1 MKLFSGT
8 ANPKLAE
15 EVAQILGVPVAKS
28 EVVRFDNSEVRVRIE
43 EEVRDEKCVVI
54 QSTSNPT
61 DTHLMELFFFCDAL
75 RREQA
80 RRITVVMPYFC
91 YARQNI
97 QHRTGESV
105 SAHVVIRL
113 LESLGVNQ
121 IVTCDIHDEGSMGIF
136 SVPAAHISTL
146 PLMATEAKKYLNSLE
161 VTPKT
166 VAVVSPDQG
175 GIERARTFGTA
186 LFGTRAFDLVVVEKK
201 RDLEHKHESVAAQ
214 LYGDV
219 KGKAVIIVDDVT
231 TSGGTLIHAAD
242 ACLHAGATRVISA
255 IAHHDLGPDAP
266 AKIQQSAI
274 EKVFSTNTIALTE
287 SLSFEKMQ
295 EISIASVIAEQLKPG
310 V

>member
-8 ANPKLAE
+8 ANPRLAE
-15 EVAQILGVPVAKS
+15 EVAKILGIPLAKS
-28 EVVRFDNSEVRVRIE
+28 EVVRFDNSEVRVRVE
-43 EEVRDEKCVVI
+43 EDVRDEKCVVI

-97 QHRTGESV
+97 QHRPGEAV

-121 IVTCDIHDEGSMGIF
+121 IVTCDIHDEGSLGIF
-136 SVPAAHISTL
+136 SVPVTHLSTL
-146 PLMATEAKKYLNSLE
+146 PSMAEEVKKYLGGD
-161 VTPKT
+161 VTTKNT
-166 VAVVSPDQG
+166 AVVSPDQG

-201 RDLEHKHESVAAQ
+201 RDLDHKHESVAAQ

-219 KGKAVIIVDDVT
+219 KGKAAIIVDDVT
-231 TSGGTLIHAAD
+231 TSGGTLIHGAE
-242 ACLHAGATRVISA
+242 ACTSAGATRVVSA
-255 IAHHDLGPDAP
+255 IAHHDLGPGAP
-266 AKIQQSAI
+266 QKIQDSKI
-274 EKVFSTNTIALTE
+274 EKLFSTNTIALTDE
-287 SLSFEKMQ
+287 FKFDKLQ
-295 EISIASVIAEQLKPG
+295 EISIADVIASHLQP
-310 V
+310 

>member
-8 ANPKLAE
+8 ANPKLAQ
-15 EVAQILGVPVAKS
+15 EVAEALEMPVANS

-43 EEVRDEKCVVI
+43 EDVRDKKCVVI

-97 QHRTGESV
+97 QHRQGEAV

-121 IVTCDIHDEGSMGIF
+121 IVTCDMHDEGSLGIF
-136 SVPAAHISTL
+136 SVPVSHITTL
-146 PLMATEAKKYLNSLE
+146 PAMAEEVRAYLGENN
-161 VTPKT
+161 VNTKN

-201 RDLEHKHESVAAQ
+201 RDLAHKHESIAAQ

-219 KGKAVIIVDDVT
+219 KGKIVVVVDDVT

-242 ACLHAGATRVISA
+242 ACLNAGATRVVSA
-255 IAHHDLGPDAP
+255 IAHHDLGASAP
-266 AKIQQSAI
+266 KKIQDSKI
-274 EKVFSTNTIALTE
+274 EKLFSTNTIALTDGTTFDK
-287 SLSFEKMQ
+287 LH
-295 EISIASVIAEQLKPG
+295 EISIARVIAKHLKM
-310 V
+310 